1 MFSLTFCCSRTLSS
15 LMRAVAPLVIGAA
28 GGGLSLS
35 WWLRQVVSE
44 VSGHLALVATRGVL
58 QELIPPFD
66 WSPWRN
72 LIWNLGSL
80 VICWELRHE
89 LLEACRLIVLVLC
102 YFLSFLLRVCS
113 WAKRLGSGARGSQL
127 GPLSQPRSERDTDLT
142 CMAAVAAPAYQPGTF
157 LLVSR
162 PPDWDEIWV
171 AGVSVDGSELIGRTT
186 AADGSAW
193 MWTVVRPVALSV
205 AAPVLGGGAR
215 RAPAGI
221 PQGAVNWICVPPACD
236 QQWNPDVV
244 EVVALTQEANRFV
257 AHMQANPGAF
267 TCNQAGVGGALVE
280 AVLPAPAMAPGGAG
294 VGAGLGNP
302 GAVGLG
308 LPAAGGGP
316 SPSNAE
322 LKALE
327 AAVTQLQQL
336 ALDKDDKKKKDK
348 DKGKRRKKSR
358 KKSKKSKKKK
368 KKKSKRSSSSRSS
381 SSRSSRSRSRSSS
394 STSSSSSGKGKPL
407 KWREHGKDQKV
418 SYSDLAHVD
427 QLRLKKRGDLLAFA
441 AKSPGALTAHFL
453 AGIYARLSKGSISR
467 SSQLREAS
475 AVSWAHQF
483 SGLSE
488 VRDQKEVLTLCEIL
502 DHINRREIAR
512 ALDVLCQRIVAIQ
525 QAKAKGGSWEKA
537 EALELVTNQ
546 RSLAASSMLALTNS

>member
-1 MFSLTFCCSRTLSS
+1 M
-15 LMRAVAPLVIGAA
+15 
-28 GGGLSLS
+28 
-35 WWLRQVVSE
+35 VSE

-127 GPLSQPRSERDTDLT
+127 GPLSHPRSERDTDLT

-171 AGVSVDGSELIGRTT
+171 AGVSVDGSDLIGRTT

-205 AAPVLGGGAR
+205 AAPVLRGGAR

-368 KKKSKRSSSSRSS
+368 KKSKRSSSSRSS

-488 VRDQKEVLTLCEIL
+488 VRDQKEVLKEVLTLCEIL

>member
-1 MFSLTFCCSRTLSS
+1 M
-15 LMRAVAPLVIGAA
+15 
-28 GGGLSLS
+28 
-35 WWLRQVVSE
+35 
-44 VSGHLALVATRGVL
+44 
-58 QELIPPFD
+58 
-66 WSPWRN
+66 
-72 LIWNLGSL
+72 
-80 VICWELRHE
+80 
-89 LLEACRLIVLVLC
+89 LVLC

-127 GPLSQPRSERDTDLT
+127 GPLSHPRSERDTDLT

-171 AGVSVDGSELIGRTT
+171 AGVSVDGSDLIGRTS

-244 EVVALTQEANRFV
+244 EVVALTQEAHRFV

-267 TCNQAGVGGALVE
+267 TCNQAGVGGALLVE
-280 AVLPAPAMAPGGAG
+280 AVMPAPAMAPGGAG

-348 DKGKRRKKSR
+348 DKDRRRKKSR
-358 KKSKKSKKKK
+358 KKSKKSKKK

-453 AGIYARLSKGSISR
+453 AGIYAVEGQHQSIQPAARGQCSELGPSIQRFVRGARSERSFDPLRDPRSHQQKGDCKGFGCAMSEDCGNSASKGKRWIVGEGGGVGVGDQPTVLGSQQHAGPDELMRRRVRRSWHSMGGTSLQDSGFEALALRGMTNSR
-467 SSQLREAS
+467 QLEVS
-475 AVSWAHQF
+475 AVA
-483 SGLSE
+483 
-488 VRDQKEVLTLCEIL
+488 
-502 DHINRREIAR
+502 
-512 ALDVLCQRIVAIQ
+512 
-525 QAKAKGGSWEKA
+525 GSHHHTCF
-537 EALELVTNQ
+537 L
-546 RSLAASSMLALTNS
+546 